1 MCVGSLILVPTYVV
15 QYLLSLGLLNQLLTD
30 CKMEET
36 GPSGI
41 QDRRGKKGCK
51 RRLPVDEEEEELVL
65 EGDKKDEMV
74 LEGDEE
80 DELVLE
86 GDKEK
91 ERDDLR
97 NEKDEKKEKKWHR
110 VREIIANAT
119 TLRIVSNVQEV
130 ACFGPV
136 RTVRFSYPYVATYY
150 THTPHIVGCGCTC
163 LCMKLKLLKPVASL

>member
-1 MCVGSLILVPTYVV
+1 
-15 QYLLSLGLLNQLLTD
+15 
-30 CKMEET
+30 MEET
-36 GPSGI
+36 GSSGI
-41 QDRRGKKGCK
+41 QDKRGKRGCK
-51 RRLPVDEEEEELVL
+51 RRLPVDEEEELVL
-65 EGDKKDEMV
+65 EGDKEDEMV

-97 NEKDEKKEKKWHR
+97 DEKDEKKKEKKWHQ

-163 LCMKLKLLKPVASL
+163 LCMKLKLLKTVASL

>member
-1 MCVGSLILVPTYVV
+1 MGSLILVPTYVV

-36 GPSGI
+36 GPSGT
-41 QDRRGKKGCK
+41 QDRRGKRGCK

-65 EGDKKDEMV
+65 EGDKEDKMV

-86 GDKEK
+86 RGKEK
-91 ERDDLR
+91 ERGGLR
-97 NEKDEKKEKKWHR
+97 NEKDKKKEKKWHW
-110 VREIIANAT
+110 VCEIIANAT
-119 TLRIVSNVQEV
+119 TICIVSNVQEV

-136 RTVRFSYPYVATYY
+136 RTVRFYIPMYLPIIH
-150 THTPHIVGCGCTC
+150 THHI
-163 LCMKLKLLKPVASL
+163 